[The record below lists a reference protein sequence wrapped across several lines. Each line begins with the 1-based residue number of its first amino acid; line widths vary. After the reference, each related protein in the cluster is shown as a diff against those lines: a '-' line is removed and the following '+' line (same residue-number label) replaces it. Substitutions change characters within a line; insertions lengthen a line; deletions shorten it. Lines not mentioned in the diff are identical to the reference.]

1 MNNTGTTDA
10 RALGLA
16 YLRAKRAVIAA
27 GFSEEISW
35 QEDACDSPLT
45 EQRFLS
51 EAAWVVLNAGMRET
65 VIRRVFPQITAAFA
79 KFETAGLALAA
90 ASSGKRKALRV
101 FGHRGKIDAIVDIIR
116 HLDEIGLPGVLGRL
130 NTDGC
135 AYLET
140 LPYVGPVTAFHLA
153 KNLGLNVVKPD
164 RHLSR
169 LATATGFSDAH
180 ALCAELGGVVG
191 EPVPVID
198 IVLWR
203 FATLSRDYLS
213 RFVREVTSCRAASRR
228 EVLA

>member
-1 MNNTGTTDA
+1 
-10 RALGLA
+10 
-16 YLRAKRAVIAA
+16 
-27 GFSEEISW
+27 
-35 QEDACDSPLT
+35 
-45 EQRFLS
+45 
-51 EAAWVVLNAGMRET
+51 
-65 VIRRVFPQITAAFA
+65 
-79 KFETAGLALAA
+79 
-90 ASSGKRKALRV
+90 
-101 FGHRGKIDAIVDIIR
+101 
-116 HLDEIGLPGVLGRL
+116 
-130 NTDGC
+130 
-135 AYLET
+135 LET

-153 KNLGLNVVKPD
+153 KNLGLNVAKPD

-180 ALCAELGGVVG
+180 ALCAELGAVLG